1 MLLYPLHQYL
11 GVGELSPTVGVW
23 LAEQE
28 TKNHFLK
35 FSLFCLVIDLQTHQ
49 CLLSSSILLINSMK
63 QFSLVTLTFVTR

>member
-28 TKNHFLK
+28 TNKS
-35 FSLFCLVIDLQTHQ
+35 FSKVFIILFDQIVIV
-49 CLLSSSILLINSMK
+49 
-63 QFSLVTLTFVTR
+63 SLTYKLTNAF

>member
-28 TKNHFLK
+28 TNKSFFKVFIIL
-35 FSLFCLVIDLQTHQ
+35 FDQFVIVSLTY
-49 CLLSSSILLINSMK
+49 K
-63 QFSLVTLTFVTR
+63 LTNAFKVQASY